1 MEMEHH
7 SFVQRIGLAV
17 LCVSLLVTTIL
28 FAIRVEYTSPVH
40 EFIAAAQIGLGCL
53 SAWILGASAMIGG
66 PLDCQKLAVAGS
78 LLITPWIMFAL
89 LAGFGRPDQSSAAEN
104 LSRYIVLFV
113 SSMAVGGGLI
123 VLREAL
129 SEQGERLYSTLGFAA
144 IVMASPIYLIWA
156 SIALDYSSWRLHAG
170 NQHVSP
176 EMLSLAIWS
185 EILLFAG
192 GLLTYLSTAAF
203 AASLRRARWLGRSA
217 AFAMIAL
224 SLVAALLLALRGLS
238 FPDPKV
244 ALTSWYTT
252 AGWVVGIPAIPWMI
266 PCVMGIV
273 LLWRAGSRQNQ

>member
-1 MEMEHH
+1 MEHH
-7 SFVQRIGLAV
+7 SLGQRTGLAL
-17 LCVSLLVTTIL
+17 LCVSLVVATIL
-28 FAIRVEYTSPVH
+28 FAVRVEYTLPVR
-40 EFIAAAQIGLGCL
+40 EFIVAAQVGLGCL
-53 SAWILGASAMIGG
+53 AAWILGASAMIGG
-66 PLDCQKLAVAGS
+66 LRDCQKLAIAGS
-78 LLITPWIMFAL
+78 LLITPWILFAL
-89 LAGFGRPDQSSAAEN
+89 LAGFGRPDQSSPPEN
-104 LSRYIVLFV
+104 LTRYIVLFV

-156 SIALDYSSWRLHAG
+156 SIALDYTSWKLHAG
-170 NQHVSP
+170 NQHVPP

-203 AASLRRARWLGRSA
+203 AASLRQARWLGRSA

-224 SLVAALLLALRGLS
+224 SSAAAFLLALRGLS

-252 AGWVVGIPAIPWMI
+252 AGWVVGIPAVPWMI
-266 PCVMGIV
+266 PCVLGIV
-273 LLWRAGSRQNQ
+273 LLWRAGSRQSQ